1 MLFIDFKQAF
11 DSIDHKK
18 LEQKIEK
25 KINDNIIKR
34 ELGILLL

>member
-18 LEQKIEK
+18 LEEKIEK
-25 KINDNIIKR
+25 KINDGVIKKG
-34 ELGILLL
+34 LGTPLL